1 MSIGRS
7 AAAIFIVLLIIVG
20 VGGYYIDPAPES
32 GFDPEAGYDDG
43 YNTGYNEGYEV
54 GYDDGLEAAPQP
66 PPDTDGDGVID
77 DNDVC
82 PEDRGVAGLAGCP
95 TPIETITIVAPW
107 ASGGEKE
114 AFLPTLSEF
123 TATTAIQVE
132 YTSQRAEELIVTL
145 PLEFAAGTTTGDV
158 IFMTQSAIRDWF
170 ADGHVVDVTDLM
182 DADAFPDGAVDEI
195 STDGGELFGGIF
207 TGANKPGFWYRP
219 SIFEDKGWDDD
230 VPPATLDDFEA
241 LLDDIL
247 AEGSFEAPIASGN
260 GVGWPL
266 SDTTEAFIIGLGG
279 AELHRQL
286 QNSEVSWTDDEV
298 VAVFDKLVEW
308 IDAGYFSEPEAFD
321 LQIEKLWAGDFA
333 FYFQGSFI
341 LTFDPVEADD
351 INFVPFPGTDG
362 AVGAPNY
369 FFIPTYTEHMDEAE
383 ALFEWLV
390 SPEGQLITAQNPGV
404 IAFHSGIDPED
415 ITSPTNRA
423 LLEFSS
429 SVEPLADLDDTW
441 GQPYQGVFW
450 SQLQLLWVDT
460 SRLPEVLAA
469 LNEAQEEHMAG

>member
-1 MSIGRS
+1 MSIGRG

-43 YNTGYNEGYEV
+43 YNTGYNEGYDV
-54 GYDDGLEAAPQP
+54 GYDDGLEAAPKP

-77 DNDVC
+77 DNDIC

-132 YTSQRAEELIVTL
+132 YVTQRAEDLRVTL

-158 IFMTQSAIRDWF
+158 IFMTQSAIREWYG
-170 ADGHVVDVTDLM
+170 DGHVVEVTDYI
-182 DADAFPDGAVDEI
+182 DPDNFPEGATTEV
-195 STDGGELFGGIF
+195 STDAGEFFGGIF
-207 TGANKPGFWYRP
+207 TGSNKPGFWYRP
-219 SIFEDKGWDDD
+219 SIFENKGWTDR
-230 VPPATLDDFEA
+230 VPPETVDDFKD
-241 LLDDIL
+241 LLDDIM

-260 GVGWPL
+260 GDGWPL

-279 AELHRQL
+279 ADLHKQL
-286 QNSEVSWTDDEV
+286 QNSEVSWTDPEV
-298 VAVFDKLVEW
+298 VSVFDELVEW
-308 IDAGYFSEPEAFD
+308 LEAGYFSEPEPFNT
-321 LQIEKLWAGDFA
+321 QIERLWAGDYA

-351 INFVPFPGTDG
+351 LNFVPFPGTDG
-362 AVGAPNY
+362 AVAAPNY
-369 FFIPTYTEHMDEAE
+369 FFIPTYTEHLDEATM
-383 ALFEWLV
+383 LFEWLV
-390 SPEGQLITAQNPGV
+390 SAEGQLITTQNPGI

-415 ITSPTNRA
+415 LESPTNRR
-423 LLEFSS
+423 LLEFAST
-429 SVEPLADLDDTW
+429 VEPLADLDDTL
-441 GQPYQGVFW
+441 GGYYQQAIW
-450 SQLQLLWVDT
+450 SQLQLLWVEPE
-460 SRLPEVLAA
+460 RLSEVLAA
-469 LNEAQEEHMAG
+469 LNEAQEAHMAG